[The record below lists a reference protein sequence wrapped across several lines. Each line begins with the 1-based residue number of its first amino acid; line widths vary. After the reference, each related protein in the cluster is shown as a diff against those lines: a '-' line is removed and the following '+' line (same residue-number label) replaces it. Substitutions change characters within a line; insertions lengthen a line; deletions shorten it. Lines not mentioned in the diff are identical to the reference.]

1 MAKFHTLLLL
11 LSLAAFA
18 SGGMFDD
25 LAGAAGSGAEK
36 VAKGARAAGIAA
48 RPVAE
53 KAEKLGAKTGLD
65 KAAGAVRDAIGRGV
79 GAIKAALVR
88 AWAVAKSA
96 AQQAEDDEAER
107 ARLRRLQAQ
116 HASRMRTAVWQIY
129 QRCAPDKLVGVPA
142 LLHKF
147 KGREAQL
154 VRKLR
159 TKKYAHCLAQRVEAE
174 KADAGETGKKKKKKM
189 KKKKMMKEG
198 KTQARAQDP
207 QARKAAAQRLAAAEQ
222 AKRAELDELMQQ
234 FNAQLCEEEEGCEPL
249 AHEGGECEFI
259 DLDSDEFDDAWV
271 QQAVADEAALA
282 LQLTEAEAAAEKSAA
297 AAESAKGAVAI
308 LENQLAI
315 AAQ

>member
-1 MAKFHTLLLL
+1 MVKFRTFLLL

-18 SGGMFDD
+18 SGGIIDD

-36 VAKGARAAGIAA
+36 VAKGARVAAYAA
-48 RPVAE
+48 RPVT
-53 KAEKLGAKTGLD
+53 EKLGEKTGLG
-65 KAAGAVRDAIGRGV
+65 KAAVAMRDAIGRGV
-79 GAIKAALVR
+79 DAIKAAFTR

-96 AQQAEDDEAER
+96 AQQAEDDETER
-107 ARLRRLQAQ
+107 ARLRRQQAQ
-116 HASRMRTAVWQIY
+116 HASRMRTVVWQIY
-129 QRCAPDKLVGVPA
+129 QRCAPDKLVGDFVPA
-142 LLHKF
+142 LLHRF

-159 TKKYAHCLAQRVEAE
+159 TKKYAHCLAQGVEAE
-174 KADAGETGKKKKKKM
+174 KAKADAGETGKKKK
-189 KKKKMMKEG
+189 KEG

-207 QARKAAAQRLAAAEQ
+207 QARKAAAQRRAEAEQ

-234 FNAQLCEEEEGCEPL
+234 YNAQPCEEGEGCEPL

-271 QQAVADEAALA
+271 QQAVADEAVLA

-315 AAQ
+315 AAE